1 MKLFKIIPT
10 SDKQTKINTFKSKGR
25 VVTKRGDLLSSQYK
39 GHLYQVVSK
48 EQLPLLQRFSH
59 FFSRTLVSFAFLDFP
74 FLFSLPGL
82 IFEKKIVIYYIEP
95 IDLSDQE
102 RSLIIRIDQEFSKN
116 KKDPKA
122 LVNAAQRTARYDG
135 GGTSKFIKN
144 YRVTAEDDLVEI
156 AKTAACSSAK
166 GTSEYIKNY
175 GITREKDLVEIAKTA
190 ARENG
195 WQVSRYIKN
204 YEIASEKGRIEVAK
218 IAVQQNGEGTSLYIK
233 NYGITSQQDLIEI
246 AKTASRYYG
255 RETSQ
260 HIKNYEIASE
270 KGRIEVAKTA
280 ARYNGEG
287 TSLYIKNYGI
297 TSQQELIQIAKTAA
311 RYDGEGTSQHIK
323 NYGITNQQE
332 LIQIAKIAAR
342 YDGEGFVALYNRAG
356 DLVWYDGE
364 GVSAYIKNYGIT
376 NQQDLIEVAKIS
388 AQRDGRKTSK
398 YIENYGITNQQD
410 LIEVAKIS
418 AQYDGRGTSEYIKN
432 YGVLNEEERI
442 KIAKLAARENGWQ
455 VSRYIKNYEIA
466 SEKGRIEVAKTAAQQ
481 NGEGTSQYIENYE
494 ITEQEDLMQV
504 VKLAIKGSIANN
516 LAKNFWHHL
525 SRCGFSQANLKKI
538 RLLYACYMECNKNPS
553 MQHFID
559 EYSYMECNKNPSM
572 QLFITEIEKKISL
585 EQDSQKLEKL
595 QKKKQKALLYFSLV
609 SEKCIDS
616 NRSLTEEQQKYFIRA
631 LEYRH
636 RKNSC
641 FLMWSL
647 AENFQKEQYFPRYE
661 KLILSSQ
668 GQPLVHLILPMILVS
683 EWMIESS
690 SPLRSLDKKKLEKIT
705 DFLKKKQIRESFRS
719 SEGFLSNLLQALIAL
734 SHLSTISLEQKIHL
748 LNQFLRTDLPI
759 DQGKNWKKHCKKSL
773 DTLYILASMN
783 LLDPILSELKDDDP
797 FSSFILLFEREL
809 KSILL
814 LDAFEDNFYEKYLTI
829 EEKSRVPLALVKYA
843 GNIKSCRETR
853 VTQELQRLVT
863 HILKDSL
870 KEGRYEIENNPH
882 LQKIHKDFP
891 EIFQAWQI
899 TQEAIEIKPR
909 EEKHKSMNF
918 LAFLK
923 EKILTDNHLPKVPL
937 ELAQYLEGKPYSIEN
952 MKKTDQ
958 QIMRLFEILCNTSV
972 DITEKLTIL
981 KELSPLIDQNEF
993 KNDIDSLYM
1002 NLTETN
1008 KKKNVLVVDSDHWQD
1023 LFLSGTEVLG
1033 SCQRIDGDPIL
1044 NVCLM
1049 AYVLDG
1055 KNRILCVKDPITGK
1069 ILARCIFRLLL
1080 KDDQVVLFQE
1090 RIYPSSC
1097 KYVELLNKLAEIRA
1111 RELDLELFTCNTRDN
1126 LSLEK
1131 FTLKSL
1137 GSCSPYEYADA
1148 SGGKTK
1154 GAFSIH
1160 MAKKVILS

>member
-122 LVNAAQRTARYDG
+122 LVNAAERTARYDG

-204 YEIASEKGRIEVAK
+204 YEIANEKGRIEVAK

-280 ARYNGEG
+280 ARY
-287 TSLYIKNYGI
+287 
-297 TSQQELIQIAKTAA
+297 
-311 RYDGEGTSQHIK
+311 DGEGTSQHIK

-342 YDGEGFVALYNRAG
+342 YDGEGFVARYNRAG

-376 NQQDLIEVAKIS
+376 NQQDLIEIAKIS
-388 AQRDGRKTSK
+388 AQRDGRKTSR
-398 YIENYGITNQQD
+398 YIENYGITNQED

-418 AQYDGRGTSEYIKN
+418 AQRDGRGTSEYIKN
-432 YGVLNEEERI
+432 YEIASEKGRIEVAKISAQRDGRGTSEYIKNYEVLNEEERI

-525 SRCGFSQANLKKI
+525 SHCGFSQANLKKI
-538 RLLYACYMECNKNPS
+538 RLLYAC
-553 MQHFID
+553 
-559 EYSYMECNKNPSM
+559 YMECNKNPSM

-616 NRSLTEEQQKYFIRA
+616 NRSLTKEQQKYFIRA

-690 SPLRSLDKKKLEKIT
+690 SPLRSIDKKKLEKIT

-843 GNIKSCRETR
+843 GNIKSCTETR

-899 TQEAIEIKPR
+899 TQEAIEVKPR

>member
-280 ARYNGEG
+280 ARYDGEG

>member
-122 LVNAAQRTARYDG
+122 LVNAAERTARYDG

-204 YEIASEKGRIEVAK
+204 YEIANEKGRIEVAK

-280 ARYNGEG
+280 ARY
-287 TSLYIKNYGI
+287 
-297 TSQQELIQIAKTAA
+297 
-311 RYDGEGTSQHIK
+311 DGEGTSQHIK

-342 YDGEGFVALYNRAG
+342 YDGEGFVARYNRAG

-376 NQQDLIEVAKIS
+376 NQQDLIEIAKIS
-388 AQRDGRKTSK
+388 AQRDGRKTSR
-398 YIENYGITNQQD
+398 YIENYGITNQED

-418 AQYDGRGTSEYIKN
+418 AQRDGRGTSEYIKN
-432 YGVLNEEERI
+432 YEVLNEEERI

-525 SRCGFSQANLKKI
+525 SHCGFSQANLKKI
-538 RLLYACYMECNKNPS
+538 RLLYAC
-553 MQHFID
+553 
-559 EYSYMECNKNPSM
+559 YMECNKNPSM

-616 NRSLTEEQQKYFIRA
+616 NRSLTKEQQKYFIRA

-690 SPLRSLDKKKLEKIT
+690 SPLRSIDKKKLEKIT

-843 GNIKSCRETR
+843 GNIKSCTETR

-899 TQEAIEIKPR
+899 TQEAIEVKPR

>member
-1 MKLFKIIPT
+1 
-10 SDKQTKINTFKSKGR
+10 
-25 VVTKRGDLLSSQYK
+25 
-39 GHLYQVVSK
+39 
-48 EQLPLLQRFSH
+48 
-59 FFSRTLVSFAFLDFP
+59 
-74 FLFSLPGL
+74 
-82 IFEKKIVIYYIEP
+82 
-95 IDLSDQE
+95 
-102 RSLIIRIDQEFSKN
+102 
-116 KKDPKA
+116 
-122 LVNAAQRTARYDG
+122 
-135 GGTSKFIKN
+135 
-144 YRVTAEDDLVEI
+144 
-156 AKTAACSSAK
+156 
-166 GTSEYIKNY
+166 
-175 GITREKDLVEIAKTA
+175 
-190 ARENG
+190 
-195 WQVSRYIKN
+195 
-204 YEIASEKGRIEVAK
+204 
-218 IAVQQNGEGTSLYIK
+218 
-233 NYGITSQQDLIEI
+233 
-246 AKTASRYYG
+246 
-255 RETSQ
+255 
-260 HIKNYEIASE
+260 
-270 KGRIEVAKTA
+270 
-280 ARYNGEG
+280 
-287 TSLYIKNYGI
+287 
-297 TSQQELIQIAKTAA
+297 
-311 RYDGEGTSQHIK
+311 
-323 NYGITNQQE
+323 
-332 LIQIAKIAAR
+332 
-342 YDGEGFVALYNRAG
+342 
-356 DLVWYDGE
+356 
-364 GVSAYIKNYGIT
+364 
-376 NQQDLIEVAKIS
+376 
-388 AQRDGRKTSK
+388 
-398 YIENYGITNQQD
+398 
-410 LIEVAKIS
+410 
-418 AQYDGRGTSEYIKN
+418 
-432 YGVLNEEERI
+432 
-442 KIAKLAARENGWQ
+442 
-455 VSRYIKNYEIA
+455 
-466 SEKGRIEVAKTAAQQ
+466 
-481 NGEGTSQYIENYE
+481 
-494 ITEQEDLMQV
+494 
-504 VKLAIKGSIANN
+504 
-516 LAKNFWHHL
+516 
-525 SRCGFSQANLKKI
+525 
-538 RLLYACYMECNKNPS
+538 
-553 MQHFID
+553 
-559 EYSYMECNKNPSM
+559 MECNKNPSM

>member
-122 LVNAAQRTARYDG
+122 LVNAAERTARYDG

-204 YEIASEKGRIEVAK
+204 YEIANEKGRIEVAK

-280 ARYNGEG
+280 ARY
-287 TSLYIKNYGI
+287 
-297 TSQQELIQIAKTAA
+297 
-311 RYDGEGTSQHIK
+311 DGEGTSQHIK

-342 YDGEGFVALYNRAG
+342 YDGEGFVARYNRAG

-376 NQQDLIEVAKIS
+376 NQQDLIEIAKIS
-388 AQRDGRKTSK
+388 AKRDGRKTSR
-398 YIENYGITNQQD
+398 YIENYGITNQED

-418 AQYDGRGTSEYIKN
+418 AQRDGRGTSEYIKN
-432 YGVLNEEERI
+432 YEIASEKGRIEVAKISAQRDGRGTSEYIKNYEVLNEEERI

-525 SRCGFSQANLKKI
+525 SHCGFSQANLKKI

-616 NRSLTEEQQKYFIRA
+616 NRSLTKAQQKYFIRA

-690 SPLRSLDKKKLEKIT
+690 SPLRSIDKKKLEKIT

-843 GNIKSCRETR
+843 GNIKSCTETR

-899 TQEAIEIKPR
+899 TQEAIEVKPR

>member
-122 LVNAAQRTARYDG
+122 LVNAAERTARYDG

-204 YEIASEKGRIEVAK
+204 YEIANEKGRIEVAK

-280 ARYNGEG
+280 ARY
-287 TSLYIKNYGI
+287 
-297 TSQQELIQIAKTAA
+297 
-311 RYDGEGTSQHIK
+311 DGEGTSQHIK

-342 YDGEGFVALYNRAG
+342 YDGEGFVARYNRAG

-376 NQQDLIEVAKIS
+376 NQQDLIEIAKIS
-388 AQRDGRKTSK
+388 AQRDGRKTSR
-398 YIENYGITNQQD
+398 YIENYGITNQED

-418 AQYDGRGTSEYIKN
+418 AQRDGRGTSEYIKN
-432 YGVLNEEERI
+432 YEIASEKGRIEVAKISAQRDGRGTSEYIKNYEVLNEEERI

-525 SRCGFSQANLKKI
+525 SHCGFSQANLKKI

-616 NRSLTEEQQKYFIRA
+616 NRSLTKEQQKYFIRA

-690 SPLRSLDKKKLEKIT
+690 SPLRSIDKKKLEKIT

-843 GNIKSCRETR
+843 GNIKSCTETR

-899 TQEAIEIKPR
+899 TQEAIEVKPR

>member
-538 RLLYACYMECNKNPS
+538 RLLYAC
-553 MQHFID
+553 
-559 EYSYMECNKNPSM
+559 YMECNKNPSM

>member
-1 MKLFKIIPT
+1 
-10 SDKQTKINTFKSKGR
+10 
-25 VVTKRGDLLSSQYK
+25 
-39 GHLYQVVSK
+39 
-48 EQLPLLQRFSH
+48 
-59 FFSRTLVSFAFLDFP
+59 
-74 FLFSLPGL
+74 LFSLPGL

-280 ARYNGEG
+280 ARYDGEG

>member
-122 LVNAAQRTARYDG
+122 LVNAAERTARYDG

-204 YEIASEKGRIEVAK
+204 YEIANEKGRIEVAK

-280 ARYNGEG
+280 ARY
-287 TSLYIKNYGI
+287 
-297 TSQQELIQIAKTAA
+297 
-311 RYDGEGTSQHIK
+311 DGEGTSQHIK

-342 YDGEGFVALYNRAG
+342 YDGEGFVARYNRAG

-376 NQQDLIEVAKIS
+376 NQQDLIEIAKIS
-388 AQRDGRKTSK
+388 AKRDGRKTSR
-398 YIENYGITNQQD
+398 YIENYGITNQED

-418 AQYDGRGTSEYIKN
+418 AQRDGRGTSEYIKN

-525 SRCGFSQANLKKI
+525 SHCGFSQANLKKI

-616 NRSLTEEQQKYFIRA
+616 NRSLTKEQQKYFIRA

-690 SPLRSLDKKKLEKIT
+690 SPLRSIDKKKLEKIT

-843 GNIKSCRETR
+843 GNIKSCTETR

-899 TQEAIEIKPR
+899 TQEAIEVKPR